1 MYIIYFIFIGKHEYS
16 LEINV
21 VSSTNKFSL
30 LKNDILNHITN
41 T

>member
-30 LKNDILNHITN
+30 LKIFLIT
-41 T
+41 